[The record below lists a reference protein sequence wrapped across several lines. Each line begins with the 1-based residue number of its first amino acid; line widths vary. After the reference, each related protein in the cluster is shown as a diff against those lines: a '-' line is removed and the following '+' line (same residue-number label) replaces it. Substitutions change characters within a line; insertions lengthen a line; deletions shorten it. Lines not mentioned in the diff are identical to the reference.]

1 MAHEALAHKLPG
13 AARAR
18 GEGPE
23 GLDALSRNRPC
34 ATCGPQIRS
43 AGRSRPRSSR
53 ARANCR
59 SRLELIELA
68 PGSGLWPCE
77 MAGASA
83 VTLKQPSALGA
94 IGGAAARRIR

>member
-1 MAHEALAHKLPG
+1 MRYL
-13 AARAR
+13 R
-18 GEGPE
+18 
-23 GLDALSRNRPC
+23 
-34 ATCGPQIRS
+34 T
-43 AGRSRPRSSR
+43 
-53 ARANCR
+53 ANCR

-94 IGGAAARRIR
+94 MAEPQPGGYVPKPKGVYTSPGR